1 MNKFPVWEP
10 WDSKEK
16 NGMSKGDWNL
26 HHVQRYLKIKP
37 QHTAKHVFYY
47 RKYSCFSCEPCRTF
61 KTDPFTGKVK
71 CEREHITG
79 AWKKGRFIRK
89 RVAVSDD
96 ESSSE
101 EESSSD
107 EESSS

>member
-1 MNKFPVWEP
+1 MLKPNKP
-10 WDSKEK
+10 
-16 NGMSKGDWNL
+16 
-26 HHVQRYLKIKP
+26 H
-37 QHTAKHVFYY
+37 FYY

-71 CEREHITG
+71 CEREHATG